1 MIDYLKYS
9 PWRGR
14 SETVGE
20 DLIIFSE
27 EAKFTKMRKLPLKFQ
42 LPSSMRS
49 AHRSTSYLTIS
60 QLIVPRRHYHLEVRA
75 LSRFIN
81 CTVLTRQPLHLKSF
95 ELFIRI
101 RSVILIDKHMRVTSV
116 VWAIGLVICSARF
129 SQKT

>member
-20 DLIIFSE
+20 DLIISSE

-42 LPSSMRS
+42 LPRS

-60 QLIVPRRHYHLEVRA
+60 QLIVSRRQYHLEVRA
-75 LSRFIN
+75 LSRLSN
-81 CTVLTRQPLHLKSF
+81 CTVLTRQPLHLKPF

-101 RSVILIDKHMRVTSV
+101 RSVILIDKHMRVTSA